1 MDRRHGREFDV
12 MICFPKLVCTG
23 LDLFSKVQGGH
34 NYNCIVFYE
43 TGYKLNEMRQAARR
57 AWRIGQPRDCYIYYM
72 YYQGTMQHRA
82 MSLMSKKM
90 AAALALEGEF
100 SEEGLAAMAGEGDEQ
115 MALAKSMSEKI
126 DDADMQRSWSKVK
139 SLTDKKKPPKKRSI
153 PTLADLAA
161 DAKPDALD
169 TLEAEAQLLA
179 RTILERQRKPVPAS
193 SMPDIIWLAERFAQ
207 ADEGMWGAAR
217 SMAFREE
224 PAPVEVERPRSRSGW
239 RQLPRPSHWS
249 ERSRSTDGNGNVL
262 VEATNKISVA
272 RRQRHDHG
280 HPDRVGRWRRAGHA
294 GAEAQGSRA
303 RAGEEGSRCLRR
315 HRVRRC
321 LDRQDDGE
329 HRRERDEPR
338 RLSSLT
344 GWMMPQDRGRKH
356 GRQPVA
362 ACLRATFGLG
372 SANPVV
378 RLLGLRVLGHAVGSV
393 HQDRTTASGKL
404 DPTYWLAPGHA
415 EDTVMRSGLCVLAV
429 MLMAPPI
436 GQDSKQKSKA
446 PERNELSSLET
457 LWNEAHRTGDA
468 DKLDGL
474 SAEDL
479 RRYRPQDAGH
489 DQTPGDRHLA

>member
-1 MDRRHGREFDV
+1 MRGNRFGRLEKIDLGFAWVYVPAIQGCQHFCHAEWAMDDEVLKGFKRHLEPEGFEDLLKKVHTVGFWDKPDNKDIKNWMGVVTPKSIDPTVVYPKEQALVDICNLHKTAGHQVWVYCQMTGKRNVMPRLKEILSKAGLKVGIMRADDVEPKEREEWIARHGREFDV
-12 MICFPKLVCTG
+12 MICFPKLVSTG

-139 SLTDKKKPPKKRSI
+139 SLTEKKKPPKKRSI

-179 RTILERQRKPVPAS
+179 RTILERQKKPVPAS
-193 SMPDIIWLAERFAQ
+193 AMPDIISLAERFAQ

-224 PAPVEVERPRSRSGW
+224 PAPVEVEAAKVEEWMAAVAKAEPLVGTFTV
-239 RQLPRPSHWS
+239 
-249 ERSRSTDGNGNVL
+249 TDGNGTVL
-262 VEATNKISVA
+262 AEMTNPISV
-272 RRQRHDHG
+272 
-280 HPDRVGRWRRAGHA
+280 VGVNDTITVNPTVA
-294 GAEAQGSRA
+294 
-303 RAGEEGSRCLRR
+303 
-315 HRVRRC
+315 V
-321 LDRQDDGE
+321 DGGK
-329 HRRERDEPR
+329 P
-338 RLSSLT
+338 
-344 GWMMPQDRGRKH
+344 
-356 GRQPVA
+356 A
-362 ACLRATFGLG
+362 
-372 SANPVV
+372 
-378 RLLGLRVLGHAVGSV
+378 VLGPKLKVHVPEPAKTVHAVF
-393 HQDRTTASGKL
+393 DDIEFDDALIAK
-404 DPTYWLAPGHA
+404 
-415 EDTVMRSGLCVLAV
+415 M
-429 MLMAPPI
+429 MANI
-436 GQDSKQKSKA
+436 AANGM
-446 PERNELSSLET
+446 SLED
-457 LWNEAHRTGDA
+457 LAH
-468 DKLDGL
+468 
-474 SAEDL
+474 
-479 RRYRPQDAGH
+479 
-489 DQTPGDRHLA
+489 